1 VVLSSSIFKKIAYPG
16 SVRGHAASECACR
29 PSSRRRISFMSS
41 KEPPNL
47 PEGKRRICRIMG
59 CDHEGEQLDFVHF
72 VLRGGEAVLNRNP
85 FYSNVCKTCYPS
97 VFADQQKKL
106 KEGRLLRCAWRI
118 HSIQSIFQYFWS
130 CALAAKEA
138 AVQRSVASQ
147 SSSGSTLLPKPFLAP
162 DVVLNYGCKH
172 VSESMQQFEA
182 DIRSDYQLNMKSVKY
197 AVFLWTTKAQEPM
210 WVPVPPPQHSA
221 SS

>member
-1 VVLSSSIFKKIAYPG
+1 MLVTSLSSHSIFTQTGGIFSLQVPCESFSGQSDLLAFIFIVVLSSSIFKKIAYPG

-106 KEGRLLRCAWRI
+106 KEGRLLRCA
-118 HSIQSIFQYFWS
+118 
-130 CALAAKEA
+130 
-138 AVQRSVASQ
+138 
-147 SSSGSTLLPKPFLAP
+147 
-162 DVVLNYGCKH
+162 
-172 VSESMQQFEA
+172 
-182 DIRSDYQLNMKSVKY
+182 
-197 AVFLWTTKAQEPM
+197 
-210 WVPVPPPQHSA
+210 
-221 SS
+221 

>member
-1 VVLSSSIFKKIAYPG
+1 MLVTSLSSHSIFTQTGGIFSLQVPCESFSGQSDLLAFIFIVVLSSSIFKKIAYPG

-97 VFADQQKKL
+97 VFAETKKIERRSAFALRL
-106 KEGRLLRCAWRI
+106 KDSFD
-118 HSIQSIFQYFWS
+118 SIYFSIFLIL
-130 CALAAKEA
+130 C
-138 AVQRSVASQ
+138 
-147 SSSGSTLLPKPFLAP
+147 SGS
-162 DVVLNYGCKH
+162 
-172 VSESMQQFEA
+172 E
-182 DIRSDYQLNMKSVKY
+182 RSRRAKICGFAIIIWEY
-197 AVFLWTTKAQEPM
+197 T
-210 WVPVPPPQHSA
+210 PP
-221 SS
+221 